1 MDTALD
7 DRRESARF
15 GFPLLDAPPDDH
27 AAGNI
32 VILKNLAA
40 GGALVHSKRPLVPGT
55 RVHLQIAG
63 GTHRLRIGGQN
74 PALRRGRI
82 GVEGVTYLGAVRFD
96 SLCDLPWEEW
106 LGRGTRG
113 AA

>member
-1 MDTALD
+1 VDTALD

-15 GFPLLDAPPDDH
+15 GFPLLDHLHMTMRP
-27 AAGNI
+27 GN
-32 VILKNLAA
+32 VVFLKNLAA

-63 GTHRLRIGGQN
+63 GTHSLRIGGQI
-74 PALRRGRI
+74 LRCGVAAI

-106 LGRGTRG
+106 LRARPGR
-113 AA
+113 A